1 MAIGDVSAS
10 GGIARATQS
19 NRVSGVMET
28 AAGNLD
34 QSVQR
39 FSRSV
44 FQHLGSQ
51 QQIEKIYDNRAM
63 ASENLEL
70 ETRFL
75 QYQEENAKLYIDFTR
90 DRSDS
95 PIGMANDF
103 DAQLAE
109 REKAFLATVP
119 PRFQEEYKAKLAQD
133 RAQRVTST
141 VRASFELM
149 DAKDGRMLETSLNTI
164 GSALKGGTMDLDS
177 AEEAWIESV
186 TKSGL
191 PEATKAAM
199 IEQGRATIQGLEFGT
214 IVEQGAKGLGV
225 ANNDWSGRDVVAAG
239 LSPQQRGVLNAIA
252 GVEAGSYNVWNGGT
266 TFEGYADHP
275 ANLGLKAP
283 GASTAAGRYQFVVGT
298 WNLARKSY
306 EQTYGTKVPDFS
318 PEWQDRVALHWA
330 EVQFNRRN
338 KEGLTWQGVLASG
351 DPKQIAK
358 IRSVLGNP
366 SDPRNR
372 NSVEWAGLGNAAGDT
387 DERFLSVVLGE
398 AGIAGGGTGPAEM
411 PNVWTDPRF
420 THVSL
425 EDKMKY
431 SNAATAAAEQF
442 KIDQSETIKN
452 EMKKFQ
458 DQMWAVGYSGAGLDG
473 MEQFKSSPYWNAD
486 AEKRYREGVTAFGEK
501 EVSIAEVERMR
512 TEGRPMDP
520 NNPKQMEAYGQ
531 WFGAETVNGISTGEA
546 WAYDKLRGATERFG
560 VMPTDARTAL
570 QAAMANPDTRF
581 SALEFLASL
590 HAGDPSVLFKS
601 GFDDKDLANAILYKG
616 LAAGNSPSE
625 AQEKYNAIQE
635 NIEKLG
641 MNPGK
646 AAEEA
651 QKYFNE
657 NITSDNLVRSIS
669 TFGQYYN
676 PGTDAT
682 LNPSFERQLLLDGAE
697 HFKLGYMLTGTA
709 DGAQEY
715 METVLNEMYGVS
727 YTNNNMVIPGL
738 GEVPEATTLTP
749 VPMKYPPE
757 KYYPAAAGE
766 HEYIYRAMDSFV
778 TGNLPPGTVVRPGT
792 AVLISDEE
800 TEQQIRNGEAPTY
813 KMIAQDEFGGLLV
826 IPDRFGGTYLQDAAE
841 TINDYE
847 SIRQVAREE
856 LTGAERTLLEMED
869 RMQSLEGLD
878 LTPEELAAQ
887 AAAKA
892 DVDVTKKRLAG
903 AQAAAQELGVVP
915 PAITTSDHIIPPV
928 DEFAREFMAE
938 QTRIVRREELIAHG
952 TETLKALRADEGEW
966 RIFNKRVGA
975 LANME
980 VLKAERAGAEP
991 VSLPDA
997 KRNAVSAL
1005 LQKDYAMVPEV
1016 ADEVARGL
1024 ILGPEPSTETV
1035 VDEGAMRDRIGPEVW
1050 DDMTEDE
1057 RAKAVKEPAAAM
1069 IYYNLRKRYGG

>member
-75 QYQEENAKLYIDFTR
+75 QYQEENAKLYTDFAR
-90 DRSDS
+90 DRSET
-95 PIGMANDF
+95 PIGMTNDF
-103 DAQLAE
+103 DAQLSE

-133 RAQRVTST
+133 RAQRVGST
-141 VRASFELM
+141 FRAELELM
-149 DAKDGRMLETSLNTI
+149 DSVDSRNLTTSLNTI

-186 TKSGL
+186 SKSGL

-199 IEQGRATIQGLEFGT
+199 IENGRATIQGLEFGS
-214 IVEQGAKGLGV
+214 INEAAAKGYGV
-225 ANNDWSGRDVVAAG
+225 ATNDYSGRDVVAAG
-239 LSPQQRGVLNAIA
+239 LSPYQRGVLNAISDR
-252 GVEAGSYNVWNGGT
+252 EAGAYNVWNGGS

-283 GASTAAGRYQFVVGT
+283 GESTAAGRYQFVVGT
-298 WNLARKSY
+298 WNVAKKSY
-306 EQTYGTKVPDFS
+306 EAKYGVKVPDFS

-338 KEGLTWQGVLASG
+338 KEGLNFNAVLASG
-351 DPKQIAK
+351 DPAQIAK
-358 IRSVLGNP
+358 IRGALGNP

-372 NSVEWAGLGNAAGDT
+372 NSVEWQGLGNAKDYGDAEFLAVVMG
-387 DERFLSVVLGE
+387 ERGV
-398 AGIAGGGTGPAEM
+398 AGGGTGAPQM

-425 EDKMKY
+425 EDKIKY

-442 KIDQSETIKN
+442 KLDQSETIKN

-458 DQMWAVGYSGAGLDG
+458 DQMWAIGYSGAGLDG

-520 NNPKQMEAYGQ
+520 NNPKQMKAYGQ

-601 GFDDKDLANAILYKG
+601 GFSDKDLANAILYKG

-657 NITSDNLVRSIS
+657 NITTDNLVRSIS

-676 PGTDAT
+676 PSTDTT

-727 YTNNNMVIPGL
+727 YTNNNMIIPGL

-792 AVLISDEE
+792 AVLISDAE
-800 TEQQIRNGEAPTY
+800 TEQQIRNGEPPTY
-813 KMIAQDEFGGLLV
+813 KMIAQDEFGGLLL

-847 SIRQVAREE
+847 SIRLVAREE
-856 LTGAERTLLEMED
+856 MIGAEQTVLELED
-869 RMQSLEGLD
+869 RLEALRGLD
-878 LTPEELAAQ
+878 LTPEELALQEATQ
-887 AAAKA
+887 ADLDLARR
-892 DVDVTKKRLAG
+892 RLAG
-903 AQAAAQELGVVP
+903 TQTGAAELGVAPASAPGLVP
-915 PAITTSDHIIPPV
+915 EGQVLADRAL
-928 DEFAREFMAE
+928 EFQES
-938 QTRIVRREELIAHG
+938 QTRAGRREELVAEG
-952 TETLKALRADEGEW
+952 TQKVMDLRNDPAEWTMFSKRLGAMAQTLVIKGERNGSPVALPEARVKAA
-966 RIFNKRVGA
+966 
-975 LANME
+975 
-980 VLKAERAGAEP
+980 
-991 VSLPDA
+991 ST
-997 KRNAVSAL
+997 L
-1005 LQKDYAMVPEV
+1005 LQKDFAMVPEV
-1016 ADEVARGL
+1016 ADVVANEL
-1024 ILGPEPSTETV
+1024 IFGPTSSVDPV
-1035 VDEGAMRDRIGPEVW
+1035 VDEEALRDRFGPEVW